1 MNRCNFSYR
10 LFSAIALCAALM
22 IFGGCATSQKNRD
35 EAGLRLRLG
44 TSFLTQGN
52 YPSAIRELQQAKTL
66 DPENVIV
73 LNNLGLAYYLREHYD
88 LALQELAHAIH
99 LQPKYSEARNN
110 YGRVLIDVARYDD
123 AIHELQIVVNDL
135 TYEDPAK
142 AWVNL
147 GLAYF
152 RKGDFIKARDQF
164 AEAIKANRDY
174 CLGQSYYGRAL
185 LELGQLKSAAQ
196 VLDNAV
202 LICRTSQFDEPHYF
216 SGLTYYKLGKTS
228 SAIAR
233 MEEVIK
239 LFPQGRYAKR
249 AESLLTVMKN

>member
-1 MNRCNFSYR
+1 MLIPNF
-10 LFSAIALCAALM
+10 LKAFALCAFLL
-22 IFGGCATSQKNRD
+22 ILSSCATSQKNHD

-52 YPSAIRELQQAKTL
+52 YPSAIRELRLAETL
-66 DPENVIV
+66 DPKNVLVI
-73 LNNLGLAYYLREHYD
+73 NNLGLAYYLREHY
-88 LALQELAHAIH
+88 ELAAQKLEQALK
-99 LQPKYSEARNN
+99 LQPTYSEARNN
-110 YGRVLIDVARYDD
+110 YGRVLIELTRYDD
-123 AIHELQIVVNDL
+123 AITQLKMVVNDL

-152 RKGDFIKARDQF
+152 RKGDFLKARDQF

-174 CLGQSYYGRAL
+174 CLGQSFYGRSL
-185 LELGQLKSAAQ
+185 LELGQLNAAAQ

-202 LICRTSQFDEPHYF
+202 LICRASQFDEPHYF

-233 MEEVIK
+233 MEEVVK
-239 LFPQGRYAKR
+239 LFPQGQYAKR
-249 AESLLTVMKN
+249 AESLLTIMKN